1 MSGDVLLA
9 NDGST
14 DLQDNTVG
22 TGEVV
27 DNSLESADI
36 KDGTIATADLG
47 DDSVTPRKVSF
58 VADDIVPLDGQFMV
72 GNTARG
78 EFVAQTM
85 SGDVLLAN
93 DGSTDLQD
101 NTPSGRVKWSTTVL
115 SPLISKMAPS
125 RPPT

>member
-14 DLQDNTVG
+14 DPQDNTVG

-58 VADDIVPLDGQFMV
+58 VTDDIVPS
-72 GNTARG
+72 TANSWS
-78 EFVAQTM
+78 VTP
-85 SGDVLLAN
+85 LAN
-93 DGSTDLQD
+93 
-101 NTPSGRVKWSTTVL
+101 L
-115 SPLISKMAPS
+115 SPKQ
-125 RPPT
+125 